1 MKVIIWLLPL
11 LILSIVIKCD
21 NKIKDNIFQNLRK
34 KTKFLVINEPIVDL
48 DFSENLFHSL
58 LFDLEV
64 YNNNIYALDE
74 NLLNLQN
81 LNHSSIFKLLTNTY
95 EQVSK
100 ENEKNDEQNKIKYII
115 IASSH
120 TRVHPIN
127 LEYLLL
133 KFDKYIYNGN
143 IYQNGDIDIKGI
155 LNEYNNEIKESLEKK
170 KKFKNISNI
179 IDEKYKDDIV
189 SALLNKDIGSSDK
202 FIKRVDNSNDSNS
215 NYNNQYKGM
224 FVGYG
229 FNDDEPSILH
239 NLNENK
245 NFLFP
250 SMNSGII
257 LDIILLKNIYENYIN
272 IQKQNEKII
281 HKDYIY
287 EISKFIYG
295 NIHVELVHFENTC
308 LDAKQNVYLTN
319 KENTEFDVYKYY
331 ITKNLFED
339 YGSLSI
345 KEIEEKNYENI
356 VMSYFQLAYPITTC
370 ATYSG
375 RSQNETFIGFDKFN
389 MISIENDEKL
399 KYYIKETE
407 EISFNDIEEYKRKFN
422 DINKRYDEILDN
434 GENNLTHK
442 DIVLGIKSSIN
453 TEDRIS
459 YIKKTFDNKKN
470 NKHIFSNFKITPVL
484 KNQKETSI
492 INTEL
497 LKGGFDSEDIDIQI
511 FYMSDK
517 ESKLFNTVKYDI
529 DGVSKNSSCEKM
541 KQTIFHFY
549 EEYVENDKNKNN
561 NKNMKKQKYLFIGND
576 DTYVNI
582 KNLVDV
588 MNVSS
593 NKCVHIKKHM
603 YDKYLKSFRF
613 LKKNEPKFFKNFNEK
628 APLFYQYLKQNL
640 IDTIRNLKKYNYIPK
655 YCKDNN
661 NGIGSTPKSDVP
673 ILLGKRQSYNT
684 FYNDNESYDYLASEA
699 GILINDSFAKKIY
712 FCKNCVCP
720 NNEQSDGMML
730 GEWANKLNL
739 LTINFE
745 GFFQSHPANYNK
757 KYLNTLVPITYNNL
771 NFNKTVDEIKKTYF
785 QHLVN
790 YNKDEID
797 EKTDSYVD
805 YLDQNFKNTF
815 DNIFHYFFYLKRY
828 YNSSNDEQNNDI
840 SKINKKIY
848 AKMEYNGSY
857 KKLFNLSHFFKE
869 EIENMIQ
876 FKHNKKNGTRK
887 GKVNYANNYVIENS
901 DIKTN
906 DNYENE
912 ELEQDDYNDDSE
924 EDDEDD
930 LFSEDDFDYDEFI
943 KDIENSKRLYK
954 EQAQQFEK
962 KENTPNTS
970 STNKHDTPK
979 SDDTPNEDHNTE
991 L

>member
-1 MKVIIWLLPL
+1 MKIIIWLVPL
-11 LILSIVIKCD
+11 LILNIVAKCD
-21 NKIKDNIFQNLRK
+21 SKIKDNIFQNLRK
-34 KTKFLVINEPIVDL
+34 KTKFLVTNEPIVDL

-58 LFDLEV
+58 LFDLEID
-64 YNNNIYALDE
+64 NNNIYTLDE
-74 NLLNLQN
+74 DLLNLQK
-81 LNHSSIFKLLTNTY
+81 LNHSSIFKLLINTY

-100 ENEKNDEQNKIKYII
+100 ENENIGEENKIKYII
-115 IASSH
+115 LASSH
-120 TRVHPIN
+120 TRIHPIN

-155 LNEYNNEIKESLEKK
+155 LHEYNNEIKESLEKK
-170 KKFKNISNI
+170 KKFKNISDI

-189 SALLNKDIGSSDK
+189 LSLLNKEIGSSDK
-202 FIKRVDNSNDSNS
+202 FIKKVSNSNDSNN

-239 NLNENK
+239 DLNENK

-250 SMNSGII
+250 STNSGII

-272 IQKQNEKII
+272 IQKKNEKII

-287 EISKFIYG
+287 EISQFIYN
-295 NIHVELVHFENTC
+295 NINVELVHFENTC

-331 ITKNLFED
+331 LTKGLFENYESTKD
-339 YGSLSI
+339 N
-345 KEIEEKNYENI
+345 EEKNYESI
-356 VMSYFQLAYPITTC
+356 ILSYFQLAYPITTC

-407 EISFNDIEEYKRKFN
+407 EISFTNIEEYKKKFN

-442 DIVLGIKSSIN
+442 DIVFGIKTSIN
-453 TEDRIS
+453 TEDRIN
-459 YIKKTFDNKKN
+459 YIKNTFDNKQN
-470 NKHIFSNFKITPVL
+470 NKHIFSNFKITPLL

-497 LKGGFDSEDIDIQI
+497 LKGGFDNEDIDIQI
-511 FYMSDK
+511 FYMSDN
-517 ESKLFNTVKYDI
+517 ESKLYNTVKYDT
-529 DGVSKNSSCEKM
+529 DGVSKNNSCEKL
-541 KQTIFHFY
+541 KHVIFHFY
-549 EEYVENDKNKNN
+549 EEYVEKDKNKNN
-561 NKNMKKQKYLFIGND
+561 NKNLKKQKYLFIGND
-576 DTYVNI
+576 DTFVNI

-593 NKCVHIKKHM
+593 NKCMHIKKHM

-613 LKKNEPKFFKNFNEK
+613 LKKNEHKFFKNFNENP
-628 APLFYQYLKQNL
+628 PLFYQYIKQNF

-661 NGIGSTPKSDVP
+661 NNNGIKSYPKFDVP
-673 ILLGKRQSYNT
+673 IFLGKRQSYNT
-684 FYNDNESYDYLASEA
+684 FYNDNESYDYLSSEA

-712 FCKNCVCP
+712 FCKNCVCH
-720 NNEQSDGMML
+720 NNEQSDDMML
-730 GEWANKLNL
+730 GEWANKLNI
-739 LTINFE
+739 LTIDFE
-745 GFFQSHPANYNK
+745 GFFQNNPANYNK

-771 NFNKTVDEIKKTYF
+771 NLNKTVDEIKKTYF
-785 QHLVN
+785 QYLVN

-797 EKTDSYVD
+797 DKTDSCID
-805 YLDQNFKNTF
+805 YLDHNFKNTF

-828 YNSSNDEQNNDI
+828 YNSSNDEKNNDI
-840 SKINKKIY
+840 SKINKKIF
-848 AKMEYNGSY
+848 AKMEYSGSY

-876 FKHNKKNGTRK
+876 FKHNIKNGTKK
-887 GKVNYANNYVIENS
+887 GKVNYANNYVVENNEM
-901 DIKTN
+901 KTN
-906 DNYENE
+906 ENYENE
-912 ELEQDDYNDDSE
+912 ELDQDDYNDDTE

-930 LFSEDDFDYDEFI
+930 LFSEDDFDYDRFI
-943 KDIENSKRLYK
+943 KDIENIKKLYK
-954 EQAQQFEK
+954 EQAQQHEK
-962 KENTPNTS
+962 KENSTS
-970 STNKHDTPK
+970 NKHDAPK
-979 SDDTPNEDHNTE
+979 SDDTPDEDYNTE

>member
-1 MKVIIWLLPL
+1 MKIIIWLVPL
-11 LILSIVIKCD
+11 LILNIVIKCD
-21 NKIKDNIFQNLRK
+21 SKIKDNVFQNLRK
-34 KTKFLVINEPIVDL
+34 KTKFLITNEPIVDL

-58 LFDLEV
+58 LFDLEID
-64 YNNNIYALDE
+64 NNNIYTLDE
-74 NLLNLQN
+74 DLLNLQK
-81 LNHSSIFKLLTNTY
+81 LNHSSIFKLLINTY

-100 ENEKNDEQNKIKYII
+100 ENENIDEANKIKYII
-115 IASSH
+115 LASSH

-143 IYQNGDIDIKGI
+143 IYQKGDIDIKGI
-155 LNEYNNEIKESLEKK
+155 LHEYNNEIKESLEKK
-170 KKFKNISNI
+170 KKFKNISDI
-179 IDEKYKDDIV
+179 VDEKYKDDIV
-189 SALLNKDIGSSDK
+189 SSLLNKEIGSSDK
-202 FIKRVDNSNDSNS
+202 FIKKVSNSNDSNN

-239 NLNENK
+239 DLNENK

-250 SMNSGII
+250 STNSGII
-257 LDIILLKNIYENYIN
+257 LDIILLKNIYENYMN
-272 IQKQNEKII
+272 MQNKNEKII

-287 EISKFIYG
+287 EISKFIYDHI
-295 NIHVELVHFENTC
+295 NVELVHFENTC

-319 KENTEFDVYKYY
+319 KENTEYDVYKYY
-331 ITKNLFED
+331 LTKALFENYESTKD
-339 YGSLSI
+339 TD
-345 KEIEEKNYENI
+345 EKNYENI
-356 VMSYFQLAYPITTC
+356 ILFYFQLAYPITTC

-407 EISFNDIEEYKRKFN
+407 EISFTNIEEYKKKFN

-442 DIVLGIKSSIN
+442 DIVFGIKTSIN
-453 TEDRIS
+453 TEDRIN
-459 YIKKTFDNKKN
+459 YIKNTFDNKHN
-470 NKHIFSNFKITPVL
+470 NKHIFSNFKITPLL

-497 LKGGFDSEDIDIQI
+497 LKGGFDNEDIDIQI

-517 ESKLFNTVKYDI
+517 ESKLFNTVKYDT
-529 DGVSKNSSCEKM
+529 DGVSKNNSCEKL
-541 KQTIFHFY
+541 KHVIFHFY
-549 EEYVENDKNKNN
+549 EEYVEKDKNKNN
-561 NKNMKKQKYLFIGND
+561 NKNLKKQKYLFIGND
-576 DTYVNI
+576 DTFVNI

-593 NKCVHIKKHM
+593 NKCMHIKKHM

-613 LKKNEPKFFKNFNEK
+613 LKKNEHKFFKNFNEK
-628 APLFYQYLKQNL
+628 PPLFYQYIKQNF

-661 NGIGSTPKSDVP
+661 NGIGSYPRFDVP
-673 ILLGKRQSYNT
+673 IFLGKRQSYNT
-684 FYNDNESYDYLASEA
+684 FYNDNESYDYLSSEA

-712 FCKNCVCP
+712 FCKNCVCH
-720 NNEQSDGMML
+720 NNEQSDDMIL
-730 GEWANKLNL
+730 GEWANKLNI
-739 LTINFE
+739 LTIDFE
-745 GFFQSHPANYNK
+745 GFFQNNPVNYNK

-771 NFNKTVDEIKKTYF
+771 NLNKTVNEIKKTYF
-785 QHLVN
+785 QYLVN

-797 EKTDSYVD
+797 EKTDSCID
-805 YLDQNFKNTF
+805 YLDHNFKNTF

-828 YNSSNDEQNNDI
+828 YNSSDNEKNNDI
-840 SKINKKIY
+840 SKINKKIF
-848 AKMEYNGSY
+848 AKMEYSGSY

-876 FKHNKKNGTRK
+876 FKHNIKNGTK
-887 GKVNYANNYVIENS
+887 QGKVNYANNYVVENNE
-901 DIKTN
+901 IKTN
-906 DNYENE
+906 ENYENE
-912 ELEQDDYNDDSE
+912 ELDQDDYNDDTE

-930 LFSEDDFDYDEFI
+930 LFSEDDFDYDRFI
-943 KDIENSKRLYK
+943 KDIENSKKLYK
-954 EQAQQFEK
+954 EQAHQYEK
-962 KENTPNTS
+962 KESTTS
-970 STNKHDTPK
+970 TTNKNDSPK
-979 SDDTPNEDHNTE
+979 SDDTSDEDYNTE